1 RRNFCFYLDIQEH
14 GLARTI
20 SRRLQDMGFQQE
32 VFLTS
37 RVTHVVRESRVRD
50 ARWRREP
57 GRARADAML
66 ERVRRTPQ
74 HHNYAIALLDKLYDT
89 FCTAPRKSNVR
100 LFSKHFIKIEFL
112 DKQCRP
118 LYKEFDTWPEIS
130 LEPNPPKDK
139 KEKREIL
146 QPGAAV
152 NNNHQNTTQDREKN
166 RPRIKEKEDKEPR
179 GGYCEACGTD
189 YTELAAHARSPRHAA
204 FRRSLRNMCNG
215 DAALNGSPSPR
226 ARNGALDDDR
236 RPNTRC
242 RKTTDASEDRQYYK
256 VVGVSTKLR
265 SSGGFVPKRADS
277 SPTCNG
283 TKPLVVKF
291 RKVRRSELSVLS
303 DEAEQFMF
311 PKRASSTSSTS
322 SESDDEEPQEPRRKT
337 PPQPAPALERRRHAR
352 PLALKEESSEEDSW
366 LDDKRRRKRKVAPAV
381 RRTRRAPVRPPTPE
395 PAPPPEPEPEPEP
408 ETPVPPPPEPEVVS
422 PLREEPVQQCM
433 KWEDGKLKYTPAVEQ
448 LEFAFE
454 CVPRSEP
461 WAGRRGLRR
470 RRRGGGGSRRD
481 ARAAR
486 HARPAHAQAT
496 RAPRRRAAPATL
508 AARAR
513 LHARHPRLAP
523 PARRRQV
530 HRLRRHRQRARR
542 ALRRLRPRPRPGPAL
557 ETDERLR
564 QFLSEV
570 YEDADFDAL
579 EPDPLHGAALPTSTA
594 APDVLDLVSDCDR
607 CDIIRHH
614 IRDAAAQRRATRRG
628 RFKKKNR
635 TGWPNKR
642 KHKKGARAD
651 SSDHKTESSLD
662 RSSVASADTRDSGDL
677 SGDDDKPAR
686 GGKLDDD
693 DESRDEPMDVDR
705 PDADD
710 RSNSDDKPLRLN
722 VKVLL
727 EDKKAEKAKAEK
739 VKGSS
744 SVSESDEK
752 EERVKKKKRAL
763 NNLGSWLQPV
773 VRVARVDPA
782 AARRLRSAGA
792 GARSRL
798 R

>member
-1 RRNFCFYLDIQEH
+1 
-14 GLARTI
+14 
-20 SRRLQDMGFQQE
+20 
-32 VFLTS
+32 
-37 RVTHVVRESRVRD
+37 
-50 ARWRREP
+50 
-57 GRARADAML
+57 
-66 ERVRRTPQ
+66 
-74 HHNYAIALLDKLYDT
+74 
-89 FCTAPRKSNVR
+89 
-100 LFSKHFIKIEFL
+100 
-112 DKQCRP
+112 
-118 LYKEFDTWPEIS
+118 
-130 LEPNPPKDK
+130 
-139 KEKREIL
+139 
-146 QPGAAV
+146 
-152 NNNHQNTTQDREKN
+152 
-166 RPRIKEKEDKEPR
+166 
-179 GGYCEACGTD
+179 
-189 YTELAAHARSPRHAA
+189 
-204 FRRSLRNMCNG
+204 
-215 DAALNGSPSPR
+215 
-226 ARNGALDDDR
+226 
-236 RPNTRC
+236 
-242 RKTTDASEDRQYYK
+242 
-256 VVGVSTKLR
+256 
-265 SSGGFVPKRADS
+265 
-277 SPTCNG
+277 
-283 TKPLVVKF
+283 
-291 RKVRRSELSVLS
+291 SELSVLS

-461 WAGRRGLRR
+461 CSVFNVAKVTVRDGSASSSKAELLSFERVTPAGGPAGGVCGGGGGAGAGADATRARPATRGLRTR
-470 RRRGGGGSRRD
+470 KLHARLAAAPRPRHSPREHASTRAILGSRRPHDD
-481 ARAAR
+481 AN
-486 HARPAHAQAT
+486 
-496 RAPRRRAAPATL
+496 
-508 AARAR
+508 
-513 LHARHPRLAP
+513 
-523 PARRRQV
+523 
-530 HRLRRHRQRARR
+530 
-542 ALRRLRPRPRPGPAL
+542 
-557 ETDERLR
+557 
-564 QFLSEV
+564 EV